1 MEKKGTTEGFPFD
14 NQTLVFKILGKMFA
28 LTNVEGFES
37 VNLKVNPEYGVEL
50 RDRYASILEAYH
62 MNKVH
67 WITVVMDGT
76 VPDKLVKTLID
87 NSYDLVASGLTK
99 SQKSTLSS
107 K

>member
-1 MEKKGTTEGFPFD
+1 
-14 NQTLVFKILGKMFA
+14 MFA

-50 RDRYASILEAYH
+50 RDRYTSVLEAYH
-62 MNKVH
+62 MNKKH
-67 WITVVMDGT
+67 WITVIIDGT
-76 VPDKLVKTLID
+76 VPDRLVKTLID
-87 NSYDLVASGLTK
+87 GSYDLVVSGFTK

>member
-1 MEKKGTTEGFPFD
+1 
-14 NQTLVFKILGKMFA
+14 MFA

-87 NSYDLVASGLTK
+87 GSYDLVASGLTR

>member
-1 MEKKGTTEGFPFD
+1 
-14 NQTLVFKILGKMFA
+14 MFA

-50 RDRYASILEAYH
+50 RNRYTSILEAYH

-87 NSYDLVASGLTK
+87 NSYDLVASGLTR

>member
-87 NSYDLVASGLTK
+87 NSYDLVASGLTR

>member
-50 RDRYASILEAYH
+50 RDRYTSILEAYH

-76 VPDKLVKTLID
+76 VPDRLVKALID
-87 NSYDLVASGLTK
+87 GSYDLVVSGLTK

>member
-1 MEKKGTTEGFPFD
+1 MEKKGTKEGFPFD
-14 NQTLVFKILGKMFA
+14 NQTLVFKVVGKMFA

-50 RDRYASILEAYH
+50 RDRYTSVLEAYH
-62 MNKVH
+62 MNKKH

-76 VPDKLVKTLID
+76 IPDRLVKNLID
-87 NSYDLVASGLTK
+87 GSYNLVVSGLTK

>member
-1 MEKKGTTEGFPFD
+1 
-14 NQTLVFKILGKMFA
+14 MFA

-87 NSYDLVASGLTK
+87 NSYDLVASGLTR

>member
-87 NSYDLVASGLTK
+87 GSYDLVASGLTR

>member
-1 MEKKGTTEGFPFD
+1 
-14 NQTLVFKILGKMFA
+14 MFA

-50 RDRYASILEAYH
+50 RDRYTSILEAYH

-87 NSYDLVASGLTK
+87 NSYDLVASGLTR